1 MAVRIIDECDIA
13 PELDAAIRKSLA
25 ICFEHRCVEF
35 SRSRTIRNNVPSYTA
50 VISDS
55 EKALCQVAVMDRTVS
70 IDGEQVHVA
79 GVANV
84 FVVPQQ
90 RGKGLCDTALEAA
103 MSEAKK
109 RGFDFGLLFTHSPTD
124 RVYTRNGWVEIK
136 DRKFVRVENGE
147 ESVLSAERI
156 KMYYPLKSEDFPAG
170 DVHLQGDRW

>member
-25 ICFEHRCVEF
+25 ICFPHRYEEF

-50 VISDS
+50 VISDG
-55 EKALCQVAVMDRTVS
+55 EKALCQVAVMDRTISVG
-70 IDGEQVHVA
+70 GEQPHVA

-84 FVVPQQ
+84 FVMPEH
-90 RGKGLCDTALEAA
+90 RGKGLCDMALEAA
-103 MSEAKK
+103 MAEAKN
-109 RGFDFGLLFTHSPTD
+109 RGFDFGFLFTYSPTD
-124 RVYTRNGWVEIK
+124 RIYARNGWFEIK
-136 DRKFVRVENGE
+136 DRKFVCVENGE

-156 KMYYPLKSEDFPAG
+156 KMYYPLENEDFPSG